1 MNICWSTLPV
11 DEEEGTIMVLV
22 VGVIPEEKA
31 IFPEF

>member
-22 VGVIPEEKA
+22 VDVIPEEKA